1 MFLRN
6 LRKLKRST
14 PEERTELAKACFV
27 HVTGLTARRVFGS
40 GSPRNYEYIIGENLN
55 PDHYGRYDYNNGM
68 FVIVTTGGEIWLAA
82 MTDKN
87 EKTLFKIASKLCPE
101 GKGAGVPCS
110 NWEEIDTHAI
120 LSRVADPE
128 WDLRGLYVE
137 GEGLD
142 DESRIDSILDG
153 LRL

>member
-1 MFLRN
+1 MLLRN
-6 LRKLKRST
+6 LRKLKRSSS
-14 PEERTELAKACFV
+14 EERTELAKAGFV

-40 GSPRNYEYIIGENLN
+40 GSPLNYEYIIGENLN
-55 PDHYGRYDYNNGM
+55 PDHYGRFDYNNGM

-82 MTDKN
+82 ITDKN
-87 EKTLFKIASKLCPE
+87 RKTLFRVASKLCPE

-128 WDLRGLYVE
+128 WDLRGPYAE
-137 GEGLD
+137 EELD

-153 LRL
+153 LML

>member
-14 PEERTELAKACFV
+14 PEERTELAKAGFV
-27 HVTGLTARRVFGS
+27 HVTGLTARRVVGSGS

-68 FVIVTTGGEIWLAA
+68 VVIVTTGGEIWLAA

-101 GKGAGVPCS
+101 GKGTGVPCS
-110 NWEEIDTHAI
+110 NWECFRHRH
-120 LSRVADPE
+120 LSVR
-128 WDLRGLYVE
+128 
-137 GEGLD
+137 
-142 DESRIDSILDG
+142 
-153 LRL
+153 